1 MKNTIQWK
9 KPFRLLIF
17 FLLFPCWA
25 FAQSITVSGTIKD
38 PTGETLIGVNVIET
52 GTTRGT
58 ISDIDG
64 NYQISVAPDAKLT
77 FSYIG
82 FESQTVDVRGRT
94 SINITLKEDINT
106 LDEVVVVGYGTMR
119 KSDLTGSVS
128 SVSTDAITRA
138 APTSIDQV
146 LQGRAAGVQ
155 IQQSSGMP
163 GAGSNIRIRGTGS
176 INSSNEPIYV
186 IDGVIISQDANNMNS
201 NVMAS
206 INPSDIVSIDILK
219 DASATA
225 IYGSR
230 ASNGV
235 IIITTRRGEAGSAVI
250 NFNTNIGLQELPKRL
265 DMLNLSQYAQHR
277 NDMIAAGNPNV
288 RKNNSFVRP
297 DLLGKGTDWQNELFR
312 TAMMQNYNLSI
323 SGGSEKSTYNVA
335 AGYLNQE
342 GIAIGS
348 GFERYNLT
356 GNFDANVKPWVKTGL
371 NMAFSNT
378 FQELTV
384 DDQSLINKALQT
396 TPDVPVRNPDG
407 SFGATDAEFAQVNP
421 IALATFKDNNQEMF
435 GLRGNA
441 YLELQPI
448 GIFNDVLKGLKY
460 RFELAVDYNMT
471 QQDQFMPSYYL
482 SQTQFEES
490 NSSEK
495 SKKFNKYWTYRNILN
510 YDKTINRIHKL
521 NVMLGQEY
529 STSSWSSLSGKASD
543 SPTNTANGLRL
554 GIDPQLPFGG
564 NYSGQNALSSQFGRI
579 FYSLKD
585 IYMLTATLRHDGTS
599 KFAPENRWGW
609 FPSAAFAWR
618 ISGYNFLKDNE
629 SISNLKLRL
638 GWGLVGNQGIPDE
651 TAWFAVYSTAAS
663 PWGAGLYPSNTP
675 NPNLKWE
682 TTNSTNIGIDLG
694 LFNNRIDLI
703 VDWYN
708 RQTDDLLMITSLPD
722 YLGVSSAELNTQGG
736 SSAPW
741 GNLGSLRNRGI
752 EITVNTQNVITQD
765 FRWSSSLIFSS
776 NKNKVMKLN
785 TETGVFYG
793 STSDNNYGGGG
804 STITNRTIVGEPIG
818 QIFGYKVRGR
828 FENASDF
835 YMYNKDGELVRTPV
849 TADAAGNMREISEN
863 GIWIGDYMYE
873 DVNGDG
879 IISEADRVVIGNP
892 EPKFTYGI
900 GNTFTYKNWDLTV
913 MFSGVYGNDV
923 VNYSRR
929 HLSSPYRNISNLYTE
944 ALDYAQL
951 GLINP
956 ELPNDYRNVQIVGGD
971 PKQPR
976 MPLSSVTNEHNF
988 QFSDRFIEDGS
999 YLRLQNIS
1007 LAYSFPKKWMNSI
1020 GLTQCKLSFN
1030 MQNVYTWTKYKGY
1043 DPEIGTTAT
1052 QEGQNRTFGIDNS
1065 RYPSPRTYTVGL
1077 NLTL

>member
-1 MKNTIQWK
+1 
-9 KPFRLLIF
+9 
-17 FLLFPCWA
+17 
-25 FAQSITVSGTIKD
+25 
-38 PTGETLIGVNVIET
+38 
-52 GTTRGT
+52 
-58 ISDIDG
+58 
-64 NYQISVAPDAKLT
+64 
-77 FSYIG
+77 
-82 FESQTVDVRGRT
+82 
-94 SINITLKEDINT
+94 
-106 LDEVVVVGYGTMR
+106 MR

-128 SVSTDAITRA
+128 SVGTDAIARSV
-138 APTSIDQV
+138 PTSIDQV

-155 IQQSSGMP
+155 IQQSSGIP

-176 INSSNEPIYV
+176 ISSSSEPIYV
-186 IDGVIISQDANNMNS
+186 IDGVIINQDYKNMNS

-250 NFNTNIGLQELPKRL
+250 NFNTNIGLQELPKHL

-277 NDMIAAGNPNV
+277 NDMIDAGNPNV
-288 RKNNSFVRP
+288 RRSNNFVRP
-297 DLLGKGTDWQNELFR
+297 DLLGEGTDWQKELFR
-312 TAMMQNYNLSI
+312 TAMMQSYNLSI

-342 GIAIGS
+342 GIAVGS

-356 GNFDANVKPWVKTGL
+356 GNFDANVKPWAKTGI

-421 IALATFKDNNQEMF
+421 IALATFKDNSQEMF

-448 GIFNDVLKGLKY
+448 GIFNDALKGLKY
-460 RFELAVDYNMT
+460 RFELAVDYSMT
-471 QQDQFMPSYYL
+471 QHDQFMPSYWL
-482 SQTQFEES
+482 SQTQFEET
-490 NSSEK
+490 NESEK
-495 SKKFNKYWTYRNILN
+495 SKRFNKYWTYRNILT
-510 YDKTINRIHKL
+510 YDKTINRIHKV

-529 STSSWSSLSGKASD
+529 QTSSWNSIAGAVRN
-543 SPTNTANGLRL
+543 SPTNTATGLRL
-554 GIDPQLPFGG
+554 GVDPQLPFYD

-618 ISGYNFLKDNE
+618 ISGYDFLRE
-629 SISNLKLRL
+629 SEIFSNLKLRL
-638 GWGLVGNQGIPDE
+638 GWGLVGNQDIPDE
-651 TAWFAVYSTAAS
+651 TAWYAVYTAAVS
-663 PWGAGLYPSNTP
+663 PWGESGLYPSNIP
-675 NPNLKWE
+675 NSNLKWE

-694 LFNNRIDLI
+694 LFNNRVDLI

-708 RQTDDLLMITSLPD
+708 RQTDDLLMTADLPT
-722 YLGVSSAELNTQGG
+722 YLGTLSAGLNTQGG
-736 SSAPW
+736 STPPW
-741 GNLGSLRNRGI
+741 GNLGSLRNRGV
-752 EITVNTQNVITQD
+752 EITVNTQNVITKD
-765 FRWSSSLIFSS
+765 FRWSSNLIFSS
-776 NKNKVMKLN
+776 NKNKVISIN
-785 TETGVFYG
+785 TETGVING
-793 STSDNNYGGGG
+793 TTSDNNYGGGG
-804 STITNRTIVGEPIG
+804 NTITNRTIAGKPIG
-818 QIFGYKVRGR
+818 QIYGYKVIGR

-835 YMYNKDGELVRTPV
+835 YMYKDGELVRTPV
-849 TADAAGNMREISEN
+849 TADSDGKMWDIAEN

-873 DVNGDG
+873 DVNKDG
-879 IISEADRVVIGNP
+879 IISEEDRTIIGNP
-892 EPKFTYGI
+892 EPKFTYGV

-929 HLSSPYRNISNLYTE
+929 YLSNPYRNISNLYTE
-944 ALDYAQL
+944 ALEYAQL
-951 GLINP
+951 GLINS

-976 MPLSSVTNEHNF
+976 MPLSSITSDHNF
-988 QFSDRFIEDGS
+988 QFSDRFVEDGS

-1007 LAYSFPKKWMNSI
+1007 LAYSFPKVWMKSI
-1020 GLTQCKLSFN
+1020 GITQCKLSFN

-1043 DPEIGTTAT
+1043 DPEIGTTVT
-1052 QEGQNRTFGIDNS
+1052 NEGTNQTFGIDNS
-1065 RYPSPRTYTVGL
+1065 RYPSPRVYTFGL